1 MNIKKPPSTPLLRL
15 LLISPR
21 PFEFSETMGRKVSP
35 AFLFLFLSVFLFASF
50 SLYFSSCNPIYAS
63 TEISF
68 PSVNLT
74 AISMIPEYSSSS
86 SSSLAIKEDVNY
98 LTRHVASIQDSSG
111 VKSVSVLLPD
121 WEVLLI
127 VSPESTPPMTASISG
142 NDFLCLYPN
151 NETSPARFSGVLP
164 STNQTTFKCGLPK
177 RNRRRLPFLS
187 PVLIRSGEEFL
198 VSSPPPEP
206 MMRWTRLAY
215 ESFTTENDVVLF
227 VKGLNHRQG
236 INLSPKELTCVFI
249 DETSNNAVRT
259 AVTSSIQEVFRCER
273 PDFTSFG
280 YAGEGNGLNKR
291 IKVSLEIRHQGGSSF
306 MMPSVAYYIPWR
318 KLEIER
324 PKALL
329 CASTMVF
336 DVAKFLRE
344 WVMYHSKIGAEKF
357 VLYDNDSD
365 DDLMKVIKELNQEGY
380 NIETFFWIWPKTQE
394 AGFSHASLYAKD
406 SCTWMMYLDVDEFVF
421 APSWVTSLQPS
432 PDDPMLRSL
441 LPKTQWWS
449 DPRQNIGQVS
459 IRCNE
464 FGPSNQMT
472 HPLEGVTQGYTC
484 RRKEDNRHKSIVLLE
499 AIEHS
504 LLNAIHHFKL
514 KEGYRTK
521 PVSLEVAVVNHYKYQ
536 AWSEFKV
543 KFRRRVSAYVVDWTK
558 GLNPL
563 SKDRAPGLGFE
574 AVEPA
579 GWEHKFCEV
588 QDDRLKLLARRW
600 FEKQTMAGSKMAWQ
614 T

>member
-1 MNIKKPPSTPLLRL
+1 
-15 LLISPR
+15 
-21 PFEFSETMGRKVSP
+21 
-35 AFLFLFLSVFLFASF
+35 
-50 SLYFSSCNPIYAS
+50 
-63 TEISF
+63 
-68 PSVNLT
+68 
-74 AISMIPEYSSSS
+74 
-86 SSSLAIKEDVNY
+86 
-98 LTRHVASIQDSSG
+98 
-111 VKSVSVLLPD
+111 
-121 WEVLLI
+121 
-127 VSPESTPPMTASISG
+127 
-142 NDFLCLYPN
+142 
-151 NETSPARFSGVLP
+151 
-164 STNQTTFKCGLPK
+164 
-177 RNRRRLPFLS
+177 
-187 PVLIRSGEEFL
+187 
-198 VSSPPPEP
+198 
-206 MMRWTRLAY
+206 
-215 ESFTTENDVVLF
+215 
-227 VKGLNHRQG
+227 
-236 INLSPKELTCVFI
+236 LTCVFI
-249 DETSNNAVRT
+249 DETSNNSVRT
-259 AVTSSIQEVFRCER
+259 AVSSSIQEVFRCER
-273 PDFTSFG
+273 PDLTSFG
-280 YAGEGNGLNKR
+280 YGGEGNGLNKR
-291 IKVSLEIRHQGGSSF
+291 IKVSLEIRHQGESSF

-324 PKALL
+324 PKSLL

-344 WVMYHSKIGAEKF
+344 WVMYHSKIGVEKF

-449 DPRQNIGQVS
+449 DPRPIGQVS

-464 FGPSNQMT
+464 FGPSNQIT

-574 AVEPA
+574 AVEPS

-588 QDDRLKLLARRW
+588 QDDRLKLLAQRW

-614 T
+614 I